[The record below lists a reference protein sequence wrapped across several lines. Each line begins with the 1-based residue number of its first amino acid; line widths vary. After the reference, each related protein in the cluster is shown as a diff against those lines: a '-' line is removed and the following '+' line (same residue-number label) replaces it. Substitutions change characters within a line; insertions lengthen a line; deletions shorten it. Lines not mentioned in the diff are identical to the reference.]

1 MQKIVHLETNTPS
14 DVVIELMADEDFKL
28 ITKGRYFFN
37 WKKEKGK
44 AVYKLRLKESD
55 EILGLMTLEHIPGE
69 MLFEIKL
76 LATGKENCGK
86 EKLYEGIAENLIAY
100 ACREAV
106 TQYGE
111 DACVSLF
118 PKTKLRPHYIV
129 KYGME
134 EAGIQ
139 VFLAGPALFKL
150 LQKNG
155 L

>member
-1 MQKIVHLETNTPS
+1 MQKIVHLATNTPS

-28 ITKGRYFFN
+28 ITKSRYFFN

-44 AVYKLRLKESD
+44 TVYKLLITGSD
-55 EILGLMTLEHIPGE
+55 EILGLMTLESIPGE
-69 MLFEIKL
+69 MLFEITL
-76 LATGKENCGK
+76 LATGKGNCGN
-86 EKLYEGIAENLIAY
+86 EKQYEGIAENLIAY

-106 TQYGE
+106 SQYGE

-118 PKTKLRPHYIV
+118 PKTKLRPHYIAQ
-129 KYGME
+129 YGME
-134 EAGIQ
+134 EAGKQ